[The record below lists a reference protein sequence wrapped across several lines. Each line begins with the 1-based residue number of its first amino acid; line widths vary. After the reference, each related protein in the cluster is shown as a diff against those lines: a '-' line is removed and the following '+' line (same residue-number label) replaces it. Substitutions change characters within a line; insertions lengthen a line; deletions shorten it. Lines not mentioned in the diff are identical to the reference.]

1 MGKKVITSKELLTM
15 KIGEAKTAMFING
28 LRDVYE
34 NGKYFGNYYVDIVM
48 KDKLGTINADRRI
61 GKC

>member
-1 MGKKVITSKELLTM
+1 MKELLM
-15 KIGEAKTAMFING
+15 IKIGEAKTTVFING

-34 NGKYFGNYYVDIVM
+34 NEKYFGDYYVDIVM
-48 KDKLGTINADRRI
+48 KDKLGTIDADRSI